1 MSDELLFSPLA
12 ENDAKLV
19 EYFFA
24 ENFFEAPGLV
34 FLNFRVSYKPL
45 S

>member
-12 ENDAKLV
+12 ENDAKLL
-19 EYFFA
+19 EYVIA

-34 FLNFRVSYKPL
+34 FLNVGVSFP
-45 S
+45 